1 MKLTLRHLFAG
12 FLCLMAASAFGEVKL
27 PVVEILGHQYYV
39 YESKKGD
46 SMFGIARKF
55 KWNDAILQ
63 KLNPKAISPLDKGV
77 NIYYPVSD
85 KNEKS
90 DAQVVDISTVG
101 STPVKHLVK
110 KGETVYS
117 ISQLYG
123 ISVDKVYALNPGSK
137 EGIKAGEILS
147 INEPG
152 TTPYVGENPEFYTV
166 RKGDTLFKVAK
177 MYNTTVASIMK
188 LNPGISESN
197 FKADAVIKLPKNG
210 TGINQT
216 VTQVEETQIDSFKT
230 YKVAKEDTWESI
242 AEKTGVKKE
251 DLLNANKN
259 SKTLKKGDIIGI
271 PQVSTITVDKVTT
284 EEDPREQSSEGIADI
299 YEDVHGIADASQD
312 IVVNVALLLSEP
324 SSRKD
329 LDYSRGFLTA
339 VDRLKHSNYRIK
351 INVVDGTKT
360 GENVIEA
367 IDNIE
372 PSMIFLTSDRNIP
385 DYITEYARN
394 KSVPVVNTFDVRN
407 EEYTSN
413 PYLIQLLTPS
423 NVFNDEI
430 ASYLIDRYK
439 DYELIFVGEN
449 ESNDQLGSSL
459 REVWKDRVTSLPS
472 LNLEPTSDFEFSPEG
487 HYLIYGND
495 TKKPEVQKLLTQV
508 SELRETNPLADI
520 ALVGRPNWIVFDES
534 LSENLH
540 RADAMIP
547 SRFYYDKDSQESR
560 KFMMYYKSV
569 FDMTPVKSF
578 PSYAAM
584 GYDSAMYFIPSI
596 AKTGGDLNAFVP
608 SEETVQS
615 GFDFKRMS
623 NWSGFMNPVVY
634 LVRFTPYDTVDKIK
648 IK

>member
-1 MKLTLRHLFAG
+1 MTLRQLMAG
-12 FLCLMAASAFGEVKL
+12 FLCLTASAAFGEVKL

-63 KLNPKAISPLDKGV
+63 KLNPKAISPLDKGI

-85 KNEKS
+85 GNEKS
-90 DAQVVDISTVG
+90 DSQVVDITTVE
-101 STPVKHLVK
+101 TMPVKHLVK

-123 ISVDKVYALNPGSK
+123 ISVDKIYALNPGSQ

-177 MYNTTVASIMK
+177 MYNTTVAAIMK
-188 LNPGISESN
+188 LNPGVSESN
-197 FKADAVIKLPKNG
+197 FKADAVIKLPSNG
-210 TGINQT
+210 TGISKT
-216 VTQVEETQIDSFKT
+216 VTQVEETKIDSFKT
-230 YKVAKEDTWESI
+230 YKVAKDDTWDSI

-251 DLLNANKN
+251 DLLSANKN
-259 SKTLKKGDIIGI
+259 SGTLKKNDIIGI

-284 EEDPREQSSEGIADI
+284 EEDPREQSSEGLADI
-299 YEDVHGIADASQD
+299 YEDVHGIADTEQD

-339 VDRLKHSNYRIK
+339 IDRLKHSNYRIK
-351 INVVDGTKT
+351 MNVVDGTKAR
-360 GENVIEA
+360 ENVLES

-413 PYLIQLLTPS
+413 PYIIQLLTPS
-423 NVFNDEI
+423 NIFNEEI
-430 ASYLIDRYK
+430 ASYLKDRYK
-439 DYELIFVGEN
+439 DYELVFVGEN
-449 ESNDQLGSSL
+449 EGNDQLGSSL
-459 REVWKDRVTSLPS
+459 REVWKDRVNTMPT
-472 LNLEPTSDFEFSPEG
+472 LNADPTSDFAFSPEG
-487 HYLIYGND
+487 KYLIYGND
-495 TKKPEVQKLLTQV
+495 TKKAEVQKFLTQINQ
-508 SELRETNPLADI
+508 LRESNPLADF
-520 ALVGRPNWIVFDES
+520 AVVGRPNWIVFDES

-540 RADAMIP
+540 KADAMIP
-547 SRFYYDKDSQESR
+547 SRFYYDKDSQDSR
-560 KFMMYYKSV
+560 KFMMYYKSA

-596 AKTGGDLNAFVP
+596 AGTGGDLNAFKP
-608 SEETVQS
+608 SQDTVQS
-615 GFDFKRMS
+615 DFDFKRMS

-634 LVRFTPYDTVDKIK
+634 LVRFTPYDTVEKIK

>member
-1 MKLTLRHLFAG
+1 MKLTLRHLVAG
-12 FLCLMAASAFGEVKL
+12 FLCLMASSAFGEVKL

-90 DAQVVDISTVG
+90 GTQAVDISTVE

-230 YKVAKEDTWESI
+230 YKVAKDDTWESI

-351 INVVDGTKT
+351 MNVVDGTRT
-360 GENVIEA
+360 GENIIET

-394 KSVPVVNTFDVRN
+394 KSIPVVNTFDVRN

-413 PYLIQLLTPS
+413 PYIIQLLTPS

-472 LNLEPTSDFEFSPEG
+472 LNLEPTSDFAFSPEG
-487 HYLIYGND
+487 QYLIYGND

-508 SELRETNPLADI
+508 SELRETNPLSDI

-540 RADAMIP
+540 KADAMIP

-596 AKTGGDLNAFVP
+596 AKTGGDLNAFQP
-608 SEETVQS
+608 SEDTVQS
-615 GFDFKRMS
+615 DFDLERMS
-623 NWSGFMNPVVY
+623 NWSGLMNPVVY